1 MITARTATPQS
12 ACSSARSGL
21 LRKLV
26 GTLLAAGA
34 IAAVAAAPVAA
45 DLEFCLTDPAV
56 VVNGTTIQ
64 VGLYTHDANLAA
76 PGGIPQ
82 SAPIRVTLLGSRSGT
97 ISTDSSAWQVKRA
110 NTSVTVLNALP
121 GNARSATE
129 PVEIDA
135 FVPSSLRRDTYYIKV
150 TMPDGSVKTASAPV
164 NHLARLR
171 VEVPVSANNGADHGG
186 SNG

>member
-1 MITARTATPQS
+1 M
-12 ACSSARSGL
+12 
-21 LRKLV
+21 RKLI

-56 VVNGTTIQ
+56 VVDGTTIE

-82 SAPIRVTLLGSRSGT
+82 SAPIHVTLLGSRNGS

-110 NTSVTVLNALP
+110 NTSVTVLNVLP
-121 GNARSATE
+121 GNGKTATE
-129 PVEIDA
+129 TVEINA
-135 FVPSSLRRDTYYIKV
+135 FVPSSLRRDSYYIKV

-164 NHLARLR
+164 NHIARLR
-171 VEVPVSANNGADHGG
+171 VQVPVSAENVANKNGADQGG